1 MTLKIIWGQSTR
13 KSKGLTARARAVLTV
28 FMKIRLNGKD
38 FEAAKARNIL
48 RLLEEIGANPKRCVV
63 EHNRKALRPADF
75 EGAELSEGDEVEVMA
90 IVAGG

>member
-13 KSKGLTARARAVLTV
+13 KSKGLTARVRAVLTI

-38 FEAAKARNIL
+38 FETAEARNVL

>member
-13 KSKGLTARARAVLTV
+13 KSKGLTARVRAVLTV

-38 FEAAKARNIL
+38 FEAAEARNIL

>member
-13 KSKGLTARARAVLTV
+13 KSKGLTARVRAVLTV